1 MPLKGYEIHM
11 GSSTGAIG
19 LFKVRRLV
27 SNSALRTP
35 HSALILDGSRK
46 GNCWG
51 TYLHGIF
58 DNNEFRRCVLN
69 GIRERKGLAPMAGT
83 VDYDGMKD
91 KAIDN
96 LAELVR
102 KHLDMEQIMRS
113 MEL

>member
-1 MPLKGYEIHM
+1 MFLIPH
-11 GSSTGAIG
+11 
-19 LFKVRRLV
+19 
-27 SNSALRTP
+27 SALRTP
-35 HSALILDGSRK
+35 HWSSTVPRK
-46 GNCWG
+46 GSCWG

-58 DNNEFRRCVLN
+58 DNNEFRLCVLN

-96 LAELVR
+96 LADLVR